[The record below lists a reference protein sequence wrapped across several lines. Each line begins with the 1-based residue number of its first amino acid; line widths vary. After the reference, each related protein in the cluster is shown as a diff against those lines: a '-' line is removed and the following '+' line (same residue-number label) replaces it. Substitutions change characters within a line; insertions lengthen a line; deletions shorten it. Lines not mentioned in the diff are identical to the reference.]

1 MTPTGLAFGPD
12 GNLYVASTGTNGVLR
27 YDGTTG
33 EFQAAVVPGGRGG
46 LFAPQQVAFA
56 SVPEP
61 GALLASLLIGAV
73 YLSAAVGA
81 RRFLAA
87 ALNGSSS

>member
-46 LFAPQQVAFA
+46 LFAP
-56 SVPEP
+56 
-61 GALLASLLIGAV
+61 
-73 YLSAAVGA
+73 
-81 RRFLAA
+81 
-87 ALNGSSS
+87 